1 MILITGGMGYI
12 GTHLVLELMEDDEE
26 VVILDNLCNSS
37 RSTLE
42 RIARVAGRTPAFIEG
57 DVRDR
62 DTLDDLFSRYP
73 IDAVI
78 HCAGLKAVGESVR
91 EPLRYYDTNV
101 SGSVTLC
108 QAMAAARVFTLV
120 FSSSATVY
128 DDCAVMPIN
137 ERCQTGHPSN
147 PYGQSKLM
155 AENVMRSMAEADARW
170 SVGLL
175 RYFNPIGAHD
185 SGEVGEMPSLTPN
198 NLLPYLLQVASGQRP
213 ALSVFGSDYLTP
225 DGTGVRDYVHVMD
238 LAEGHLKALQALR
251 RTQGIHIWNLG
262 TGRGHSVL
270 EVVKAFE
277 GVSGVAVPLAFEP
290 RRAGDIAQ
298 CWANPAKAS
307 HELGWSARRSLDCM
321 LTDAWRW
328 QMNYQPDLDAVRLT
342 TSVRPAVAAIQMPA
356 LLIQADEAT
365 SKSAPGYRSA
375 YQHRDGQTL

>member
-12 GTHLVLELMEDDEE
+12 GAHLVLELMNDGEE

-37 RSTLE
+37 RTTLV
-42 RIARVAGRTPAFIEG
+42 RIARVTGRRPVFVQG

-62 DTLDDLFSRYP
+62 ETLDDLFERYP

-78 HCAGLKAVGESVR
+78 HCAGLKAVAESVR

-101 SGSVTLC
+101 CGSVTLC
-108 QAMAAARVFTLV
+108 QAMAEALIFTLV

-137 ERCQTGHPSN
+137 ERCKTGHPSN

-155 AENVMRSMAEADARW
+155 AENVMRSMVEAEPRW

-185 SGEVGEMPSLTPN
+185 SGELGETPTLTPN
-198 NLLPYLLQVASGQRP
+198 NLLPYLLQVASGERP
-213 ALSVFGSDYLTP
+213 VLSVFGNDYSTP
-225 DGTGVRDYVHVMD
+225 DGTGIRDYVHVMD
-238 LAEGHLKALQALR
+238 LAEGHVKALQALR
-251 RTQGIHIWNLG
+251 LTHGVHIWNLG

-277 GVSGVAVPLAFEP
+277 RVSGVLVPLAYKP
-290 RRAGDIAQ
+290 RRSGDIAQ
-298 CWANPAKAS
+298 CWADPIKAS
-307 HELGWSARRSLDCM
+307 NELGWSAHRSLDCM
-321 LTDAWRW
+321 LEDAWRW
-328 QMNYQPDLDAVRLT
+328 QKGLRLDE
-342 TSVRPAVAAIQMPA
+342 TSVSLDQISIPPLAVTQVKKQLLRATRPSLSERGLP
-356 LLIQADEAT
+356 
-365 SKSAPGYRSA
+365 
-375 YQHRDGQTL
+375 